1 MEAGVA
7 VVGPR
12 PSFRKPSHDT
22 SQRNYRRRS
31 PSTSSR
37 STSSSPSPARA
48 SSGGWKRDRSVSPL
62 SPRKDGARLNS
73 VQAKKGKTAHKDD
86 DSDGDSSQGRREYG
100 PGTSERLSRGS
111 SYDRHGKSDLYD
123 SRRSSGSHSDRNH
136 PGQAI
141 HSSRDSYGDNRR
153 NGDYDH
159 SARSR
164 HSPDR
169 GYRDRDRRIRD
180 IERDS
185 ERGTKGKLGGR
196 DSNHEKDTEREGR
209 FVRDKSRDK
218 DRDRRERDRS
228 RSKVQGRESFFD
240 KESETERRSGGGR
253 GRDTTRD
260 REREKERDRD
270 RERDNGR
277 IKSRHSD
284 KDADARETDREKAR
298 EKERGRDKFQ
308 GKTGARDLG
317 SPNDVDGD
325 RKTLNRDRERE
336 REREK
341 GKEKPSSRDVY
352 MDKEPE
358 YMRDGGRGRTRDP
371 GREREKTRTEEKA
384 GRDLSVVD
392 MDRDK
397 DVGRNRDRDRG
408 RVRDLESYGNRED
421 SKGQERRREPDRYSE
436 GDPKERSF
444 RGKEESK
451 EGSRVKDRDEQKER
465 IRHKDKDD
473 PKELQKVKDEFVEAR
488 DRDLLRVKEEFSP
501 SPDVSKTNLRQD
513 KESSGNKIVK
523 DEVGSPYHVSKSNSR
538 HEKERTGGSSDLV
551 SQPDK
556 DSSSREKSEGTERR
570 LSDGAREK
578 EKGLPRSDDGEGKKE
593 MQLTLKRTEFDG
605 SSNFSSKDG
614 EVKKDRGLGK
624 GDSQRGTEVKSIS
637 VSAVDSEKSASVTL
651 DSKVSK
657 GSKWGP
663 EPTDSNLQGSVSEE
677 VANDLTAAKLAALK
691 AAELVN
697 KNLGVPGF
705 MSADQKKKL
714 LWGSKKSAAEQE
726 PAVAAGSNR
735 WDTVHFSDPDR
746 QEKFHKLMGVK
757 ADSSADGKRECDT
770 DVGQFTEE
778 RQRELQQDLEK
789 QFAAGLRRRDG
800 RTVGLGL

>member
-7 VVGPR
+7 VAGPR

-48 SSGGWKRDRSVSPL
+48 PSGGWKRDRSVSPL

-141 HSSRDSYGDNRR
+141 HSSRDSYGDTRR

-159 SARSR
+159 PARSR

-169 GYRDRDRRIRD
+169 GYRDRDRRTRD

-185 ERGTKGKLGGR
+185 ERSTKGKLGGR

-209 FVRDKSRDK
+209 LERDKSRDK

-228 RSKVQGRESFFD
+228 RSKVEGRESFFD
-240 KESETERRSGGGR
+240 KDSETERRSGGGR

-260 REREKERDRD
+260 REREKGRDRD

-277 IKSRHSD
+277 IKSRHSE
-284 KDADARETDREKAR
+284 KDADPRETDRDKAR

-308 GKTGARDLG
+308 GKTSARDPV
-317 SPNDVDGD
+317 SPNDPDGD
-325 RKTLNRDRERE
+325 RKALTRDRE

-341 GKEKPSSRDVY
+341 GKEKPSSRDVN

-358 YMRDGGRGRTRDP
+358 YMRDGGRGRTRDSV
-371 GREREKTRTEEKA
+371 REREKTRTEEKA
-384 GRDLSVVD
+384 GRDLGVVD

-444 RGKEESK
+444 RGKEDSK

-488 DRDLLRVKEEFSP
+488 DRDLLRVKEEVSP
-501 SPDVSKTNLRQD
+501 SPDVSKTNFRQD
-513 KESSGNKIVK
+513 KESSGNRVVK
-523 DEVGSPYHVSKSNSR
+523 DEVGSPYDVSKSNSR
-538 HEKERTGGSSDLV
+538 QEKERTGGSSDLV

-556 DSSSREKSEGTERR
+556 DRGGSSSREKSQGTERR

-578 EKGLPRSDDGEGKKE
+578 EKGPPRSDDGEGKKE
-593 MQLTLKRTEFDG
+593 MQPTLKRTDFDG

-614 EVKKDRGLGK
+614 EVKKDRSLGK
-624 GDSQRGTEVKSIS
+624 GDSQRGPEAKSTP
-637 VSAVDSEKSASVTL
+637 VSANDPEKSAV

-726 PAVAAGSNR
+726 PAVTAGTNR

-757 ADSSADGKRECDT
+757 ADSSADCKREGEA